1 MRGAVLHAPGDVRV
15 EKRDDPAADGSRV
28 RRRRRGVRK
37 RLLVTLA
44 AFLFI
49 PLAGCAA
56 SQDDTSTPPQSP
68 SSAQSPNSA
77 PSTSSAQ
84 AGTAQN
90 TTGGTEVGASRL
102 RFATRD
108 AEIVVRIVD
117 NPTSRD
123 FVSKLPLTLTFTEF
137 AGQEKISY
145 LPERL
150 ATEGSPGAAPRNG
163 HLIYFESWGNLGFY
177 YNAEPDAAVDDRVV
191 TIGTF
196 ELDMDQL
203 NRLEQEQVTVEVIE

>member
-1 MRGAVLHAPGDVRV
+1 M
-15 EKRDDPAADGSRV
+15 
-28 RRRRRGVRK
+28 RK
-37 RLLVTLA
+37 RLLFTLA
-44 AFLFI
+44 AVLLI

-56 SQDDTSTPPQSP
+56 SQDSASTPTQSP
-68 SSAQSPNSA
+68 DSAPPTSPAQS
-77 PSTSSAQ
+77 
-84 AGTAQN
+84 GTVQD
-90 TTGGTEVGASRL
+90 TTGGTEVGVSRL
-102 RFATRD
+102 RFANGD
-108 AEIVVRIVD
+108 AEVVVQVVD

-123 FVSKLPLTLTFTEF
+123 FVSKLPLTLSFEEF
-137 AGQEKISY
+137 AGREKISH

-150 ATEGSPGAAPRNG
+150 TTEGSPGAAPRNG

-203 NRLEQEQVTVEVIE
+203 NRLEQGQVTVEVIE